1 MHGEAGEA
9 RVVSSVVVD
18 GSTSTLVED
27 TLTTDSEASQTE
39 NHRTWSTDAGS
50 EVTTISFA
58 ARGDAG
64 ALLAEQVTEALVGA
78 VLVASMVSGV
88 GQEAVAPRLRDAR
101 EAPLRP
107 DEDSLVVDGHPA
119 HAVVVSSGG
128 VTLRGCVVDE
138 TVVVVVGDRGP
149 LSLTLTRG

>member
-18 GSTSTLVED
+18 GSTPRLVED
-27 TLTTDSEASQTE
+27 TLTTDSAASQTE
-39 NHRTWSTDAGS
+39 NHRTWSSDAGA

-58 ARGDAG
+58 AGGDAG

-78 VLVASMVSGV
+78 VLVRSMVSGL
-88 GQEAVAPRLRDAR
+88 GREAIAPRLRDAR
-101 EAPLRP
+101 KAPLRH

-119 HAVVVSSGG
+119 DALVVSSCG
-128 VTLRGCVVDE
+128 VTVRGAVVGA
-138 TVVVVVGDRGP
+138 TVVIAVGDHGP
-149 LSLTLTRG
+149 LTLTLARG